1 MTGFSK
7 HMDRVNE
14 FFLIRWIRQL
24 VTLLLIIPVKL
35 YQWIISPWLPRSC
48 RYTPTCSEYAIES
61 LRVHGPL
68 RGLFL
73 GTKRI
78 LSCHPWGGH
87 GYDPVPPKGAP
98 LFKFKRNK
106 TEGNE
111 NEIHT

>member
-1 MTGFSK
+1 MERIN
-7 HMDRVNE
+7 D

-24 VTLLLIIPVKL
+24 FTVLLIVPIKL
-35 YQWIISPWLPRSC
+35 YQWVISPVLPKTC
-48 RYTPTCSEYAIES
+48 RYQPTCSEYAIES
-61 LRVHGPL
+61 LRVHGPV

-98 LFKFKRNK
+98 IFTIKRKK
-106 TEGNE
+106 TK
-111 NEIHT
+111 